1 MDSIM
6 DGIQA
11 EIKNSGFCEVGVTYV
26 ATEVSA
32 NALDKCAVTVKVLS
46 FKEAAYLIEGLISGT
61 LRVRIVPGEEYK

>member
-1 MDSIM
+1 MDSIH
-6 DGIQA
+6 D
-11 EIKNSGFCEVGVTYV
+11 EIHNSGFCEVGVTHV

-46 FKEAAYLIEGLISGT
+46 FKEAAYLMEGLISGT